1 MSRILTSLHGRKLG
15 LDNDGRLIAPVG
27 VRIGEHGN
35 QFSLTSPNRC
45 ALFDDFL
52 GDVVADEWNQVDGTD
67 TDATGG
73 VVAGAVNGVYRLT
86 TGDNDANNVHLT
98 DLTLLNSYLNW
109 QVRDG
114 KPLEFQ
120 ARVKISRITKAYLFV
135 GFTDSVASEVPING
149 TNGADTIVTTATD
162 AVGFMFDTGMTTAG
176 LRLVGVANDTDAS
189 IQNLGS
195 SYSPVADTYVDYRI
209 ELEYVSA
216 SAAKASFFINGLQ
229 VGTVMTGALTPG
241 IGLTPVVGASALDDA
256 SAFTCDIDY
265 IYVSQKR

>member
-15 LDNDGRLIAPVG
+15 LDSDGRLIAPVG
-27 VRIGEHGN
+27 VRIGEHGS

-52 GDVVADEWNQVDGTD
+52 GDVVADEWNYVE
-67 TDATGG
+67 TDADGAG
-73 VVAGAVNGVYRLT
+73 AVVAGGRNGIFRLT
-86 TGDNDANNVHLT
+86 TGNDDANNVHLV
-98 DLTLLNSYLNW
+98 DYVALLSYLNW
-109 QVRDG
+109 QVQNG

-120 ARVKISRITKAYLFV
+120 ARVKISRITLAYLFV
-135 GFTDSVASEVPING
+135 GFTDNAAIEVPING

-162 AVGFMFDTGMTTAG
+162 ATGFLFDTGMTTAG

-241 IGLTPVVGASALDDA
+241 VGLTPVVGVSNLDGTSAL
-256 SAFTCDIDY
+256 TCDIDY